1 MGTINVIFVTP
12 MRIGS
17 HPSKVMSVAWPP
29 AEDFR
34 PKPKRARVENRLA
47 MSFFEEDKAGT
58 IQLHDVALVVTL
70 KIGGYNVKRVMLD
83 QGSGAEIM
91 YSDLYNRLG
100 LKPEDLIAYDSPPV
114 NFDGKVVLLRG

>member
-1 MGTINVIFVTP
+1 

-29 AEDFR
+29 AEDSR
-34 PKPKRARVENRLA
+34 PKPKRARVENRPA
-47 MSFFEEDKAGT
+47 ISFFKEDKAGT

-91 YSDLYNRLG
+91 YFDLYNSLG
-100 LKPEDLIAYDSPPV
+100 LKLEDLIAYDSPPV
-114 NFDGKVVLLRG
+114 NFDGKVVILRG